1 MEGARA
7 VLSCASCRQRKLK
20 CDRNQPCSNCL
31 SRDADCTYAS
41 GRRGRGFPQSRGS
54 NHQLEDRIR
63 RLEQL
68 ISTMASQTPQQ
79 GENNLASNNKQDT
92 SSDAISSYSTPA
104 ELLGIKPGRM
114 MATDNQT
121 TYVSGTHWAALCNEV
136 AELREGFDRG
146 VLVDHSELVEHLPHG
161 AGPRLLEGLHGTPD
175 IEDILSDVPSMG
187 VASRL
192 VSRYFSSNEI
202 SSVILHGPTFEQE
215 YTRFWLDPQQASPA
229 WVGLLFGVMTMGLFL
244 FMRSQEDLPE
254 DLGKPMDVL
263 EVFHRRSTECL
274 ILSKYSTTPGPYTME
289 TLLFNA
295 QVEFIRRR
303 DANLGVWVLG
313 GIIIRIALRMGYH
326 RDPAHHSQLSAFQG
340 EMRRRTWGLIFQL
353 DTLTSCQIGLPPMIQ
368 EQQCDTQVPRNLR
381 DEDFGPDCAKLPP
394 SRPETELTPVLY
406 VIAKARL
413 SSIFRTIFNH
423 VSLGRIEAYDHIMDL
438 DQRLEKERKALP
450 PSFQMVSLRDSVIV
464 PPHLLM
470 RRYNLELLGLKA
482 RCILH
487 RHHMTKSCTD
497 AKYAYSRTACVEA
510 AMAILNHQAD
520 IMKEV
525 REGGRLHLHRWFVNS
540 LELHDFLLASMVV
553 CLEIGFRTRAQ
564 SALGHD
570 NERSIPQFSLHELI
584 TALRSSRTFLD
595 ELKSNSDDAR
605 KVSNVLSV
613 MLHKFTENSA
623 LQQDQ
628 GVAINEALE
637 SNGTFNFHPY
647 SFELDN
653 SLGPPGFD
661 SAHLQPEPVQSEP
674 GFDPTVEG
682 VESFLNIPGIVGW
695 DQWDAFVQDSRT
707 TE

>member
-31 SRDADCTYAS
+31 ARDAECTYAS
-41 GRRGRGFPQSRGS
+41 GRRGRGFPQSRGG
-54 NHQLEDRIR
+54 NPQLEDRIR

-79 GENNLASNNKQDT
+79 AESNSASSNKQKA
-92 SSDAISSYSTPA
+92 SSNATSSYSDPA
-104 ELLGIKPGRM
+104 ELLEIKPGRM
-114 MATDNQT
+114 MASDNQT

-146 VLVDHSELVEHLPHG
+146 ILVDNSELVEHLPYG
-161 AGPRLLEGLHGTPD
+161 AGPMLLEGLQGTPD
-175 IEDILSDVPSMG
+175 IENILSDVPPMS

-229 WVGLLFGVMTMGLFL
+229 WIGLLFGVMTIGLFL
-244 FMRSQEDLPE
+244 FMRSQEDLPG

-274 ILSKYSTTPGPYTME
+274 VLSKYSAAPGSYTME
-289 TLLFNA
+289 TLILNA

-326 RDPAHHSQLSAFQG
+326 RDPAHHPQLSVFQG
-340 EMRRRTWGLIFQL
+340 EMRRRLWGLVFQL
-353 DTLTSCQIGLPPMIQ
+353 DALTSCQIGLPPMIQ
-368 EQQCDTQVPRNLR
+368 EQQCDTQVPHNLR
-381 DEDFGPDCAKLPP
+381 DEDFGPDSAQLPS

-413 SSIFRTIFNH
+413 SSIFRKIFNQ
-423 VSLGRIEAYDHIMDL
+423 VSLGRIEDYDHIMDL
-438 DQRLEKERKALP
+438 DQRLEKERRAIP
-450 PSFQMVSLRDSVIV
+450 PSFHMASLHVSVIV

-497 AKYAYSRTACVEA
+497 AKYAFSRTACVEA

-525 REGGRLHLHRWFVNS
+525 QDGGRLHLHRWFVNS

-553 CLEIGFRTRAQ
+553 CLEIGFRTRVQ
-564 SALGHD
+564 SSLRPD
-570 NERSIPQFSLHELI
+570 DEQTPPQFSLHELI
-584 TALRSSRTFLD
+584 AALQNSRTFLD
-595 ELKSNSDDAR
+595 ELKPNSDDAR

-613 MLHKFTENSA
+613 MLHKFSENSA

-628 GVAINEALE
+628 GVSITEALE
-637 SNGTFNFHPY
+637 GNSVS
-647 SFELDN
+647 SFFSDAFGLHN
-653 SLGPPGFD
+653 SLG
-661 SAHLQPEPVQSEP
+661 ST
-674 GFDPTVEG
+674 GFDPSQLHSEPAPHARFDPTLEG